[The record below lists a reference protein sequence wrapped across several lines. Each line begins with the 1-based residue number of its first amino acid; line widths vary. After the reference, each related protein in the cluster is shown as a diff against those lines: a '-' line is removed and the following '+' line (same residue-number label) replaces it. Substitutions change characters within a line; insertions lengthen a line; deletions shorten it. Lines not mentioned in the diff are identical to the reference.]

1 MRTEIRKLRT
11 KIFSWFT
18 KNGRHNLPWR
28 QNASAWHILASE
40 IMLQQTQVDRV
51 ITKYNEF
58 VVRWPAPD
66 ALAKTP
72 LQDFLQFWSGL
83 GYNRRALNLY
93 RLAGVVVAQHNNAIP
108 EDHET
113 LLGLPGVGRY
123 TAAAVQS
130 FAWNKNITLWDTN
143 VRRIM
148 LRVLHGGEFAEKIP
162 DDQVLE
168 KNLQDIFPKNR
179 ARDWHGAL
187 MDFGALICTS
197 RKPSCTACPL
207 KAECVAA
214 PHFLAG
220 KVALKRLVR
229 PQSKFDGSLRQLRGA
244 ILREV
249 TNTSAQRITEEQ
261 LRAQFTDARLET
273 ALKALKN
280 EGFLQCEKGV
290 VRCV

>member
-1 MRTEIRKLRT
+1 MTAELRKIQT

-18 KNGRHNLPWR
+18 KNGRHTLPWR
-28 QNASAWHILASE
+28 QNATAWHILASE

-58 VVRWPAPD
+58 IVRWPTPD
-66 ALAKTP
+66 ALAKTS

-83 GYNRRALNLY
+83 GYNRRALNLH
-93 RLAGVVVAQHNNAIP
+93 RLAGVVASQHNNTIP
-108 EDHET
+108 QDPET

-148 LRVLHGGEFAEKIP
+148 LRVLHGGEFAKEIP
-162 DDQVLE
+162 NDQALE

-187 MDFGALICTS
+187 MDFGALVCTS
-197 RKPSCTACPL
+197 RKPGCVACPL
-207 KAECVAA
+207 KQSCLAA
-214 PHFLAG
+214 THFLNNETAP
-220 KVALKRLVR
+220 KRLIR
-229 PQSKFDGSLRQLRGA
+229 TQSKFDGSLRQLRGA

-249 TNTSAQRITEEQ
+249 TNTPAQRITEEQ
-261 LRAQFTDARLET
+261 LRTRFTDERLEIALNALT
-273 ALKALKN
+273 A
-280 EGFLQCEKGV
+280 EGFLQSEKGV
-290 VRCV
+290 VRCA